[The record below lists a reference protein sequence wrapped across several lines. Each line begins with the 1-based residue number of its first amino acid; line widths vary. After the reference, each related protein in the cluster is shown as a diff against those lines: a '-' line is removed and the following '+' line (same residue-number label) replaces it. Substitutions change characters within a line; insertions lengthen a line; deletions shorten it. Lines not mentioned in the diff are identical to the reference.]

1 MRLEGCD
8 DNRSK
13 DTTMADMNLDTA
25 QTIITAALKA
35 GREKNFQPLAVCVYD
50 ARGSLKAL
58 HAEDGTSL
66 KRSEI
71 AMGKA
76 YGAIAMGVSSR
87 TLGKM
92 AADRPHFIAAMSH
105 VVAGPLTPTAGGVL
119 IRDDKGTL
127 IGAIGVS
134 GDNSDNDEIAAVA
147 GVEAAGLVAETG
159 A

>member
-1 MRLEGCD
+1 MP
-8 DNRSK
+8 
-13 DTTMADMNLDTA
+13 DMNLDTA
-25 QTIITAALKA
+25 QTIVAAALKA
-35 GREKNFQPLAVCVYD
+35 GREKSFQPLAVCVYD

-58 HAEDGTSL
+58 LADDGVSL

-87 TLGKM
+87 VLGKM

-119 IRDDKGTL
+119 IRNDKGEL
-127 IGAIGVS
+127 LGAIGVS
-134 GDNSDNDEIAAVA
+134 GDVSDNDEIAALA
-147 GVEAAGLVAETG
+147 GIEAAGLVAETG